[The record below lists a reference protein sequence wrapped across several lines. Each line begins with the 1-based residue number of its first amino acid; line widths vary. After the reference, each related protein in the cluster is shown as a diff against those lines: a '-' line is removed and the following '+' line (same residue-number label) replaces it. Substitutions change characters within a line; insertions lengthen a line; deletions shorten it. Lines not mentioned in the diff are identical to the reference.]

1 MDIASPDR
9 MGLLAKHLLDARNR
23 LIQTGTSN
31 RLVHTARFA
40 KRSKAI
46 DIVDERSADCF
57 RILVRDG
64 RRMRF
69 AADADARE
77 TADADEPLLRAGPTA
92 ADEAHYTDLLLQTQ
106 FGSDKLAK
114 KLLGLAREARTLED
128 EQGINALYL
137 ALGFLRW
144 YEDEKSEIVREAP
157 LVLVPVSL
165 RRNDKTSTYEIEAR
179 DEEIVTNEPL
189 AHRLHDDFGIRLPDI
204 PDGEA
209 WTPGEYFAAVVEA
222 VSGQARWSI
231 EADGM
236 QLGFFSFAKLLMV
249 KDLEPDNWP
258 GGGLLDHPILAGL
271 LLDGFDDNAQGG
283 SGGDDYPEG
292 ANLDALFSPGELI
305 QVLDADASQ
314 TLVIKSVRSGRNLVV
329 QGPPGTGKSQT
340 ITNIIGAAVHDGK
353 SVLFV
358 AEKMAALNVVHD
370 RLKRAGLQDI
380 CLELHSRSANKRQ
393 VLETL
398 GRTLN
403 AAATR
408 SAGDDDAEELT
419 RLRDRLN
426 AIADVMHQPIGLSGI
441 TPYRAIST
449 LIRLNDAG
457 FRPTDLTIPGVANW
471 TRADLDSARTAAA
484 TLAGLT
490 ERAGAKASHPLFG
503 IGRTDLLPTDRER
516 LRPRLEALLAA
527 LGKAGKLVGDVAH
540 ELGFAGAVS
549 PAASAGVVEV
559 IEHIA
564 TLSAAAAPFAAA
576 IAQHGG
582 ADRARALAAAGQQFE
597 DVRWKWGAA
606 FSPAATTAKIEHLRP
621 MLATGHSFFGRLGG
635 PYRSASA
642 ELGSLV
648 TEPLPK
654 SQPDRLALLD
664 QLAELQQALKR
675 LEAQAPLGTE
685 LFGSLWQGEATDFT
699 ALAEASDWIGRLL
712 AMAVGVNVPTAAR
725 LRQHE
730 PAQLRAVGNRVAGE
744 ATEASAL
751 AEEICKTLKV
761 DVPLLFGQTGV
772 AAVPFDQLAAR
783 AELWLGNLD
792 RLDEWSQ
799 LNLADATLRGL
810 AGDAVADAVA
820 DAVISPDQ
828 LESTIRYIHAETL
841 YRQFAASEAWATR
854 LTAEEKAELVGAFQQ
869 REKARRAAVARLIRA
884 DHLERI
890 PRGGMGAMGLVRAE
904 IGKRRG
910 HKPIRK
916 LVREAGS
923 VIQQIKP
930 VLLMSPISVAQ
941 YLPPNTISFDLL
953 VIDEASQV
961 RPEDALGAIARA
973 RQVVVVGDK
982 KQLPPTS
989 FFDRL
994 VADAE
999 EEEADDENDGA
1010 AAPVTGATELESVLT
1025 LCEARGLRSR
1035 MLKWHYR
1042 SRHPSLIEVSN
1053 ELFYQ
1058 EQGGLVLFPSPS
1070 ATTETDGLVVRR
1082 VNGAY
1087 DRGGKRH
1094 NVIEAE
1100 AVARAVADHA
1110 RRQPSR
1116 SLGVVTFSTAQRDQV
1131 TFWLDKLRQ
1140 GDEPLDVFMRE
1151 GGDEEMFVKNIEN
1164 VQGDER
1170 DVIFISVGYGPRI
1183 AGTRLDSMAFG
1194 PVSSEGGER
1203 RLNVLFTRAR
1213 FRTEVF
1219 VSFNSG
1225 DIDLERS
1232 KSVGAR
1238 ALKRFLQFAETGV
1251 LHEPSALDADPDS
1264 DFEVTVAN
1272 EIRRLGYEVDYQVGS
1287 AGFKIDLAVRHPARP
1302 GRYMLAVECDGATY
1316 HCALWA
1322 RERDRLRQEVLE
1334 GQGWRFHRVWST
1346 DWFHRRAEESHRL
1359 ELALGAAAAEPPEDV
1374 TGQMEMPEIEAVQS
1388 DAESDEPAIEV
1399 AGHGTLPEYVVA
1411 DFAVPAGIEPHAVSI
1426 REMAPIVERIIQI
1439 EGPVHAE
1446 EIARRVAAL
1455 FGKQKAGS
1463 RIVANVE
1470 TALRYMAGRNHE
1482 MVTADGFWMTGEQRR
1497 ATPLRNRSRAPL
1509 NLRKAS
1515 MLPPLEIERAIRE
1528 VLNQNGALS
1537 WEDLPRAVAL
1547 LFGFLRTGPEF
1558 RPAVLPVV
1566 EHMLHDSELVEG
1578 PGGLQLADRDTAR
1591 APA

>member
-1 MDIASPDR
+1 MDAPDPAR
-9 MGLLAKHLLDARNR
+9 QTLLAKHLLDARNR
-23 LIQTGTSN
+23 LIQTGTRN

-40 KRSKAI
+40 KRGKAI
-46 DIVDERSADCF
+46 DIVDERTEECF

-69 AADADARE
+69 AHDPNARD
-77 TADADEPLLRAGPTA
+77 TASDGEPLLLAGPSA
-92 ADEAHYTDLLLQTQ
+92 PLDEARYTDLLLQTQ
-106 FGSDKLAK
+106 FGQDKLAK
-114 KLLGLAREARTLED
+114 KLLGLAREARTLEE

-189 AHRLHDDFGIRLPDI
+189 AHRLSDDFGIKLPEI
-204 PDGEA
+204 PDDEL
-209 WTPGEYFAAVVEA
+209 WTPTEYFAAVAEA

-231 EADGM
+231 EADAM

-249 KDLEPDNWP
+249 KDLEPDNWADD
-258 GGGLLDHPILAGL
+258 GLLGHPILAGL
-271 LLDGFDDNAQGG
+271 LLNGFDDNARRE
-283 SGGDDYPEG
+283 SDDYPDD
-292 ANLDALFSPGELI
+292 AKLDELFSPGDLI

-314 TLVIKSVRSGRNLVV
+314 TLVIETVRSGRNLVV

-340 ITNIIGAAVHDGK
+340 ITNIIAAAVHDRK

-358 AEKMAALNVVHD
+358 AEKMAALDVVHD

-380 CLELHSRSANKRQ
+380 CLELHSRSANKRL

-398 GRTLN
+398 GRTLS

-408 SAGDDDAEELT
+408 SAADSDTEELT

-426 AIADVMHQPIGLSGI
+426 VVAEVMHQPIGKSDV

-457 FRPTDLTIPGVANW
+457 FRPTDLTIPGVGDW
-471 TRADLDSARTAAA
+471 RRADLDHALKAAA
-484 TLAGLT
+484 TLATLT
-490 ERAGAKASHPLFG
+490 QRAGPKTAHPLFG
-503 IGRTDLLPTDRER
+503 IARTDLLPTDRER

-527 LGKAGKLVGDVAH
+527 LGNAGKWVGTIAQQ
-540 ELGFAGAVS
+540 LGLPGAPS
-549 PAASAGVVEV
+549 PAASAGVTGV

-564 TLSAAAAPFAAA
+564 TLSSAAAPFAAA

-582 ADRARALAAAGQQFE
+582 ADRARTLAAAGRQFE
-597 DVRWKWGAA
+597 AARGKWGKA
-606 FSPAATTAKIEHLRP
+606 FSPAAATARIDHLRP
-621 MLATGHSFFGRLGG
+621 MLATGHGFFGRLGG
-635 PYRSASA
+635 PYRAASA

-648 TEPLPK
+648 TASLPK
-654 SQPDRLALLD
+654 SQADRLSLLD
-664 QLAELQQALKR
+664 QLAELQQAAKR
-675 LEAQAPLGTE
+675 LEAQGPLGVE
-685 LFGSLWQGEATDFT
+685 LFGALWQGDATDFA

-712 AMAVGVNVPTAAR
+712 AMAVGVNVPTVVG
-725 LRQHE
+725 LRQHKPDE
-730 PAQLRAVGNRVAGE
+730 LRAVGSRVAGQTAE
-744 ATEASAL
+744 AETL
-751 AEEICKTLKV
+751 AEDVCKTLKV
-761 DVPLLFGQTGV
+761 DVQLLFGQTAV
-772 AAVPFDQLAAR
+772 AAVPFEALAAR
-783 AELWLGNLD
+783 VALWLDKLD

-799 LNLADATLRGL
+799 LTMADEALRAI
-810 AGDAVADAVA
+810 AGGAVADAVA
-820 DAVISPDQ
+820 DAVVPPDQ
-828 LESTIRYIHAETL
+828 LGSTIRHIHAETL
-841 YRQFAASEAWATR
+841 YRAFSEGQAWATH
-854 LTAEEKAELVGAFQQ
+854 LTAAEKAELVGAFQQ
-869 REKARRAAVARLIRA
+869 REKSRRAAVSRLIRA
-884 DHLERI
+884 DHLDRV
-890 PRGGMGAMGLVRAE
+890 PRGGMGAMGVVRAE

-910 HKPIRK
+910 HKPIRR
-916 LVREAGS
+916 LVKEAGS
-923 VIQQIKP
+923 VVQQIKP

-941 YLPPNTISFDLL
+941 YLPPNAIAFDLL

-989 FFDRL
+989 FFDRV
-994 VADAE
+994 VADDDE
-999 EEEADDENDGA
+999 EDDDEEADVPVA
-1010 AAPVTGATELESVLT
+1010 AVTGATQLESILT

-1058 EQGGLVLFPSPS
+1058 DQGGLVLFPSPS
-1070 ATTETDGLVVRR
+1070 ATTDTDGLVARR

-1100 AVARAVADHA
+1100 AVARAVAGHA
-1110 RRQPSR
+1110 RHSPSR

-1131 TFWLDKLRQ
+1131 TFWLGKLRQ
-1140 GDEPLDVFMRE
+1140 EDEALDAFMRE
-1151 GGDEEMFVKNIEN
+1151 GEHEELFVKNIEN

-1183 AGTRLDSMAFG
+1183 AGARLDSMAFG
-1194 PVSSEGGER
+1194 PVSTEGGER

-1219 VSFNSG
+1219 ASFNSG

-1264 DFEVTVAN
+1264 DFEVTVAS

-1302 GRYMLAVECDGATY
+1302 GRYMLAVECDGAAY
-1316 HCALWA
+1316 HSALWA

-1346 DWFHRRAEESHRL
+1346 DWFHRRPEESRRL
-1359 ELALGAAAAEPPEDV
+1359 QAALSAAVVAEPEEMV
-1374 TGQMEMPEIEAVQS
+1374 TGQIEPVEA
-1388 DAESDEPAIEV
+1388 AEV
-1399 AGHGTLPEYVVA
+1399 AELADPALEMTGKGTLPDYVVA
-1411 DFAVPAGIEPHAVSI
+1411 EFAVQAGVEPHAVSI
-1426 REMAPIVERIIQI
+1426 RDMAPIIERIIQI

-1470 TALRYMAGRNHE
+1470 ITLEYLSGRNHE
-1482 MVTADGFWMTGEQRR
+1482 MVTEDGFWMTGEQRR

-1515 MLPPLEIERAIRE
+1515 MLPPLEIECAIRE

-1537 WEDLPRAVAL
+1537 WEELPRAVAL

-1566 EHMLHDSELVEG
+1566 EHMLHDGELVEG
-1578 PGGLQLADRDTAR
+1578 PGGLQLAA
-1591 APA
+1591 